1 MRRGSCGKARQ
12 RIVKVYMQCV
22 DVCVWY
28 VCVRPSVR
36 LVLVSASECAR
47 ESHSP
52 IMYLVYLYVVRFV
65 QHLCGVCVCVCVQC
79 VCAVCVRVRCVR
91 ESSLTSLRVQWVA
104 TVPLA

>member
-65 QHLCGVCVCVCVQC
+65 QHLCGVCVCVCSVCVQC
-79 VCAVCVRVRCVR
+79 VCVCGVCASRVLQVFVYNGWQRCR
-91 ESSLTSLRVQWVA
+91 
-104 TVPLA
+104 